1 MPSFSTKRR
10 VPFTAAQMY
19 ALVADVERYPE
30 FLPMCTG
37 LTVSSRKSM
46 PDGEDLVA
54 RMSVGY
60 KTISES
66 FMTSVRL
73 RPAVMKVEA
82 NYLDGPFKRLENR
95 WQFTDAP
102 TSDGPTAQGPTSDSH
117 GGCDVNFFIDYEF
130 KSAMLGLLVGQVFD
144 QAFRKFTEAFE
155 QRARQVY
162 GTQVTARS

>member
-37 LTVSSRKSM
+37 LTVSSRKSL
-46 PDGEDLVA
+46 PEGEDLVA

-60 KTISES
+60 KSIAES
-66 FMTSVRL
+66 FLTSVRL
-73 RPAVMKVEA
+73 RPATREVEA

-95 WQFTDAP
+95 WHFRDVP
-102 TSDGPTAQGPTSDSH
+102 SLDGNT
-117 GGCDVNFFIDYEF
+117 GCDVDFFIDYEF
-130 KSAMLGLLVGQVFD
+130 KSAMLGLLVGGVFD

-155 QRARQVY
+155 ERARAVY
-162 GTQVTARS
+162 GSTASASA